1 MAPAKSIDEYILELL
16 YQHECV
22 ILPGFGGFITNY
34 KPAGVHPLQ
43 NRFEP
48 PSKSVR
54 FNINLKDNDGLL
66 VNHLA
71 TREDISYP
79 DAKKFVG
86 EFSEHCLEVLNKGN
100 IVQFRHLGSFTK
112 QGDIIVT
119 FKPEVIQNLNEGSF
133 GLASIISPPIN
144 RKPEIKPRTIRFE
157 DRKPRHK
164 KTRFPASVKWTV
176 SLAIPIMAFLL
187 WGIINPSAVNQIKTG
202 YTGMGAFEL
211 YRNLYRISHHNMDTD
226 PETKSVSAFESNDIA
241 EKHQPPE
248 ENITGLPVA
257 EGTSEKENEVRES
270 VTLNETGPEST
281 NADHTGISKAPVQFK
296 ESPEEISQVSLS
308 PGYYIIGGSFRDI
321 KLARKFSEELA
332 SKGYDPVVMPVNDQG
347 NIRVSYF
354 GAAVRED
361 VLDDLDV
368 IRYDE
373 NPQAWLLKI

>member
-34 KPAGVHPLQ
+34 KPAEVHPLQ

-86 EFSEHCLEVLNKGN
+86 EFSENCLEVLNKGN
-100 IVQFRHLGSFTK
+100 IVQFRHLGAFTK
-112 QGDIIVT
+112 QHDNIVT
-119 FKPEVIQNLNEGSF
+119 FKPAVMPNLNEGSF
-133 GLASIISPPIN
+133 GLVPIISPPIN
-144 RKPEIKPRTIRFE
+144 RRPEIKPRTIRFE
-157 DRKPRHK
+157 DRKPRQK

-176 SLAIPIMAFLL
+176 SLAIPVMAFLL
-187 WGIINPSAVNQIKTG
+187 WGIINPSAMNQIKTG

-211 YRNLYRISHHNMDTD
+211 YRNLYQISYHNVDTD
-226 PETKSVSAFESNDIA
+226 HETKSVSSFESYDIS
-241 EKHQPPE
+241 EKHQLPE
-248 ENITGLPVA
+248 ENITELPVA
-257 EGTSEKENEVRES
+257 GEISEKEN
-270 VTLNETGPEST
+270 P
-281 NADHTGISKAPVQFK
+281 K
-296 ESPEEISQVSLS
+296 EIIQRSLS
-308 PGYYIIGGSFRDI
+308 PRYYIIGGSFRSI

-361 VLDDLDV
+361 ALDDLDV

-373 NPQAWLLKI
+373 NPQAWLLKN